1 MQGEKIPV
9 ELELLDVLH
18 KKLHSIGIW
27 KDELSQ
33 VFVDK
38 SNKEILQVGICFLM
52 RRRVNLFE
60 NKSAA
65 FLGKRFQS
73 DGSLLAFCCFHGC
86 RKYWFLP

>member
-18 KKLHSIGIW
+18 KKLHSIEIW

-38 SNKEILQVGICFLM
+38 SSKEILQVRKLSYM
-52 RRRVNLFE
+52 KDSAKNLL
-60 NKSAA
+60 K
-65 FLGKRFQS
+65 
-73 DGSLLAFCCFHGC
+73 C
-86 RKYWFLP
+86 